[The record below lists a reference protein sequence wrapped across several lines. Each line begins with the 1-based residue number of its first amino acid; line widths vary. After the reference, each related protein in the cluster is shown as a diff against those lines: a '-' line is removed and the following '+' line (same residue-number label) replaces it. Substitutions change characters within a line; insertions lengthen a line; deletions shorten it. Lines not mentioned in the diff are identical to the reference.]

1 MTLRNTGQSEL
12 VVRRVY
18 SSDPGISVSIDKTK
32 LKPGKEAVI
41 TATVDTA
48 QLPGALLNARVAV
61 ITNDPGHPTQ
71 IIRLVGGK

>member
-1 MTLRNTGQSEL
+1 M
-12 VVRRVY
+12 RRVY

-61 ITNDPGHPTQ
+61 ITNAPALIPHDPGHPTQ
-71 IIRLVGGK
+71 IIRLVGEK